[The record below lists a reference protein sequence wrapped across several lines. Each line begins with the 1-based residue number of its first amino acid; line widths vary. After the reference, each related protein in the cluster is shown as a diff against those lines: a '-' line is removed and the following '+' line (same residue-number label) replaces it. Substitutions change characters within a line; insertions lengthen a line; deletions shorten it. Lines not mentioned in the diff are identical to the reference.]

1 MTLSL
6 GFHLSGNTAAWALVE
21 RHEHAPAKV
30 ISAGNCTLSQVSEL
44 HNKLSSGHQL
54 TWALSTCDGNSR
66 PNRLPRRWPLMR
78 TGPACLLH
86 PAVAAAAWDWDSGR
100 YDQNELH
107 LWLNQDE
114 LCCSEAFPGDSFYCR
129 EALDAPLGQILERI
143 LSRLRRSPTQVVVTV
158 EEQSGD
164 RKLLL
169 DLLDDRDFK
178 VRELISLPEE
188 AGANRAAL
196 GAALFALD
204 PTRSGAIKP
213 PSESPRNDPAWL
225 VFFSIALL
233 CGVFSFWLNR
243 QQQQQMEQWRRPAN
257 IAIASDSITFIAPM
271 PLELARLLDRRRA
284 TLAALEAILGEVTP
298 HSLRE
303 LEISTG
309 PHSRDARLRL
319 RLNPEVDFAF
329 THLPDN
335 IVLTTST
342 DHPFLLLGRARIE
355 EVQ

>member
-1 MTLSL
+1 MTYSL

-30 ISAGNCTLSQVSEL
+30 ISTGHCPLAQISKL
-44 HNKLSSGHQL
+44 HTKLSSGHKL
-54 TWALSTCDGNSR
+54 AWALSTCDGNSR
-66 PNRLPRRWPLMR
+66 PNKLPRRWPQMR

-86 PAVAAAAWDWDSGR
+86 PAIAAAAWDWDSGR

-129 EALDAPLGQILERI
+129 EALDAPLSQILERI
-143 LSRLRRSPTQVVVTV
+143 LSRLGRAPAQIVVAV
-158 EEQSGD
+158 EEQSGGS
-164 RKLLL
+164 KLLL
-169 DLLDDRDFK
+169 DTLNNRDLK

-204 PTRSGAIKP
+204 PTRKGAVKP
-213 PSESPRNDPAWL
+213 PAESPQNDPAWT

-243 QQQQQMEQWRRPAN
+243 QQQQQMERLRSPAN
-257 IAIASDSITFIAPM
+257 IASASDSIAFIAPM
-271 PLELARLLDRRRA
+271 PLELDRLLDRRRA
-284 TLAALEAILGEVTP
+284 TLAAVEAILGEVTP

-303 LEISTG
+303 LEITTG

-319 RLNPEVDFAF
+319 RLNPEIGFSF

-335 IVLTTST
+335 IDLATST
-342 DHPFLLLGRARIE
+342 DHPFLMLGRARVE
-355 EVQ
+355 EMQ